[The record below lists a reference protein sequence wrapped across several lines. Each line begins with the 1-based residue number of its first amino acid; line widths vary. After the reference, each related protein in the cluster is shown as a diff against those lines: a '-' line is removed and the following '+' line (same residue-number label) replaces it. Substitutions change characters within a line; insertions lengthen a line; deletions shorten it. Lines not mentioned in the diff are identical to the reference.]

1 MGIRG
6 RLIIMFELQEFNKA
20 KSKIDLFNLWEIA
33 KKSAQIG
40 NEILINNYNKIQKI
54 SSKGRKGDLVT
65 NVDLEVEEKIKEYLF
80 TKTPEISI
88 HAEESG
94 RLIKS
99 SDFTWCIDPLDGTT
113 NYSHGYPFFGTSIGL
128 LFKNIPILGAISVP
142 YLNELYSA
150 CTGKGAFC
158 NDKQIRVSNPGTLLD
173 SLLVTGFSYDRFE
186 TEDNNYAEFCY
197 LTHKTRGVRR
207 GGAAA
212 VDLAFVAAGKV
223 DGYWERGLEI
233 WDLAAGAIIVK
244 EAGGVVSDYPNGEFN
259 ISSGRILACSPK
271 LEKELKLELSKVSP
285 LKTQHYT

>member
-1 MGIRG
+1 MYEQHQIKE
-6 RLIIMFELQEFNKA
+6 IT
-20 KSKIDLFNLWEIA
+20 IDFDLLNLFEIA
-33 KKSAQIG
+33 KRSALIG
-40 NEILINNYNKIQKI
+40 NEILKNNYKKIQKI

-65 NVDLEVEEKIKEYLF
+65 NVDLEVENKIKDYLI
-80 TKTPEISI
+80 KETPEISI
-88 HAEESG
+88 NAEESG
-94 RLIKS
+94 KLNKS
-99 SDFTWCIDPLDGTT
+99 SGLTWCIDPLDGTT

-128 LFKNIPILGAISVP
+128 VYKDMPILGAVSVP

-150 CTGKGAFC
+150 CLGVGSYC
-158 NDKQIRVSNPGTLLD
+158 NDTQLKVSSPRNLSD

-223 DGYWERGLEI
+223 DGYWERGLEV

-244 EAGGVVSDYPNGEFN
+244 EAGGIISDYPSGRFN
-259 ISSGRILACSPK
+259 LNSGRILACSPN
-271 LEKELKLELSKVSP
+271 LEDEFKKELNNVSP
-285 LKTQHYT
+285 FKKNLYT

>member
-1 MGIRG
+1 
-6 RLIIMFELQEFNKA
+6 MFEIRDINEIY
-20 KSKIDLFNLWEIA
+20 SEIDLLNLFKIA
-33 KKSAQIG
+33 KESALIG
-40 NEILINNYNKIQKI
+40 NEILIKNYNKIQTI
-54 SSKGRKGDLVT
+54 TSKGRKGDLVT
-65 NVDLEVEEKIKEYLF
+65 NVDLEVEEKIKDYLSK
-80 TKTPEISI
+80 KTPDISI

-94 RLIKS
+94 KLIKTS
-99 SDFTWCIDPLDGTT
+99 ELTWCIDPLDGTT

-128 LFKNIPILGAISVP
+128 LYKNNPILGSISVP

-150 CTGKGAFC
+150 CIGKGAYC
-158 NDKQIRVSNPGTLLD
+158 NDKEIRVSNTSTLFD
-173 SLLVTGFSYDRFE
+173 SLLVTGFSYDRFDI
-186 TEDNNYAEFCY
+186 EDNNYAEFCY

-212 VDLAFVAAGKV
+212 VDLAFVASGKV

-259 ISSGRILACSPK
+259 LSSGRILACCPK

-285 LKTQHYT
+285 LNKENYT

>member
-1 MGIRG
+1 
-6 RLIIMFELQEFNKA
+6 MFELNDLNNIH
-20 KSKIDLFNLWEIA
+20 SKIDLSNLWDIA
-33 KKSAQIG
+33 KKSALIG
-40 NEILINNYNKIQKI
+40 NEILVNNYNKIQKI

-65 NVDLEVEEKIKEYLF
+65 NVDLEIEEKIKDFLF
-80 TKTPEISI
+80 TKTPDISI

-94 RLIKS
+94 KLIKS
-99 SDFTWCIDPLDGTT
+99 SDLTWCIDPLDGTT

-128 LFKNIPILGAISVP
+128 LFKNYPILGAISVP
-142 YLNELYSA
+142 YLNELYTA
-150 CTGKGAFC
+150 CIGKGAFC
-158 NDKQIRVSNPGTLLD
+158 NDKKISVSNPETLLD

-233 WDLAAGAIIVK
+233 WDLAAGAIIVQ
-244 EAGGVVSDYPNGEFN
+244 EAGGVVTDYPNGEFN
-259 ISSGRILACSPK
+259 LCSGRILACSPN

-285 LKTQHYT
+285 LNQQHYT

>member
-1 MGIRG
+1 M
-6 RLIIMFELQEFNKA
+6 LELTQIYELKQ
-20 KSKIDLFNLWEIA
+20 SINLLEILEIA
-33 KKSAQIG
+33 KNSAMIG
-40 NEILINNYNKIQKI
+40 NEILKNNYKKIQKI

-65 NVDLEVEEKIKEYLF
+65 NVDLEVEKKIKHYLLEE
-80 TKTPEISI
+80 TPDISI
-88 HAEESG
+88 NAEESG
-94 RLIKS
+94 KLNKS
-99 SDFTWCIDPLDGTT
+99 SDLTWCIDPLDGTT

-128 LFKNIPILGAISVP
+128 VYKNKPILGAISVP

-150 CTGKGAFC
+150 CIGEGSFC
-158 NDKQIRVSNPGTLLD
+158 NDNKLKVSTPVNLSD

-223 DGYWERGLEI
+223 DGYWERGLEV

-244 EAGGVVSDYPNGEFN
+244 EAGGIISDYPSGEFN
-259 ISSGRILACSPK
+259 LSSGRILACSPT
-271 LEKELKLELSKVSP
+271 LEEELRKELNNVSP
-285 LKTQHYT
+285 FKENLYT

>member
-1 MGIRG
+1 MGIRRG
-6 RLIIMFELQEFNKA
+6 LNLVFEIERIKKN
-20 KSKIDLFNLWEIA
+20 INLDNLYEIA

-40 NEILINNYNKIQKI
+40 NDILKTNYNKIQTI

-65 NVDLEVEEKIKEYLF
+65 NVDLEVEKKIKEYLI
-80 TKTPEISI
+80 KETPNVSI
-88 HAEESG
+88 NAEESG
-94 RLIKS
+94 KLKKS
-99 SDFTWCIDPLDGTT
+99 SDLTWCIDPLDGTT

-128 LFKNIPILGAISVP
+128 VYKNKPILGAISVP

-150 CTGKGAFC
+150 CIGEGAFC
-158 NDKQIRVSNPGTLLD
+158 NDIQLNVSSPGKLSE
-173 SLLVTGFSYDRFE
+173 SLLVTGFSYDRFD

-223 DGYWERGLEI
+223 DGYWERGLEV

-244 EAGGVVSDYPNGEFN
+244 EAGGFISDYPEGEFN
-259 ISSGRILACSPK
+259 LSSGRILACAPSITEELK
-271 LEKELKLELSKVSP
+271 KELNNVSP
-285 LKTQHYT
+285 FNRNLYT